1 MILSQNGAY
10 PLMILV
16 DIEKY
21 LILIFL
27 LTESNSKPCI
37 SGTMITRKPMA
48 TQEEDTPIPKK
59 EEKVEEFYDDDEY
72 YEEG

>member
-1 MILSQNGAY
+1 
-10 PLMILV
+10 MILV

-48 TQEEDTPIPKK
+48 TQEDSPIPKK
-59 EEKVEEFYDDDEY
+59 EEKVEEFYDDDDDEY